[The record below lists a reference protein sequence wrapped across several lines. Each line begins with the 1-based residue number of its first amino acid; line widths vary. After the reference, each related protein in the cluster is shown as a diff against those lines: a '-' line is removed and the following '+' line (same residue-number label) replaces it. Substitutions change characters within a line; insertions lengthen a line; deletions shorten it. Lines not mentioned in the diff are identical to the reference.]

1 LSKRTWIV
9 AGVAIVVLAVAAIL
23 WIVFHRGA
31 APVAASASPQVA
43 TAIARDGSID
53 VTVDAVGRVGSS
65 AGSDSKLAFAVA
77 GRIAS
82 VYVHVGE
89 RVVAGQS
96 LAALDGTTYALAARQ
111 ANADAIAAGAQAAAA
126 GVDRWSAKI
135 AFDQA
140 ALQRAQRLFV
150 AGVSARKEVDAAR
163 SQLASDQAE
172 GRAAG
177 AGNAAAA
184 AQAQSAAAHAALAA
198 QDASNAVLRAPSDGI
213 VTAVLHNPGES
224 VDPTVPAIALAP
236 AATGAITLEVSAADA
251 TRVKPGDPVR
261 LRTDTGDAI
270 AGTVTGVAGAVD
282 AASQSAQVGV
292 RADVPATLAGSALS
306 GQIVIGRSR
315 GTLVPYAAIVADP
328 QTGKTLVFVA
338 TKGSTGEI
346 TFEPREVRVV
356 FSNAAEAQIAG
367 VRPGERVAAR
377 GAFELLAPQG
387 GGV

>member
-1 LSKRTWIV
+1 MSKRTWTV
-9 AGVAIVVLAVAAIL
+9 AGVAIVILAVAAIL
-23 WIVFHRGA
+23 WIVFHRRASSVA
-31 APVAASASPQVA
+31 APAPPQVA
-43 TAIARDGSID
+43 TAVARDGSID
-53 VTVDAVGRVGSS
+53 VTADAVGRVGSS

-89 RVVAGQS
+89 RVVTGQS

-111 ANADAIAAGAQAAAA
+111 ANADAVAAGAQAAAA

-140 ALQRAQRLFV
+140 ALQRAQRLFT

-172 GRAAG
+172 SRAAG
-177 AGNAAAA
+177 AGDAAAS

-236 AATGAITLEVSAADA
+236 AATGAITLAVSAADA

-261 LRTDTGDAI
+261 LRTDAGEAI

-306 GQIVIGRSR
+306 GQIVIGRSH
-315 GTLVPYAAIVADP
+315 GTLVPYTAIVADP
-328 QTGKTLVFVA
+328 QTGKTLVFVS
-338 TKGSTGEI
+338 TKSSGGI
-346 TFEPREVRVV
+346 TFEPRQVRVV
-356 FSNAAEAQIAG
+356 FSNAAEAQVAG

-387 GGV
+387 GGD

>member
-1 LSKRTWIV
+1 VSKRTAIV
-9 AGVAIVVLAVAAIL
+9 AGAAIVVVAVAAVL
-23 WIVFHRGA
+23 WIVVHRAA
-31 APVAASASPQVA
+31 APVAATAAPQVA
-43 TAIARDGSID
+43 TAIARDGTID
-53 VTVDAVGRVGSS
+53 VTVDAVGRVGSG

-111 ANADAIAAGAQAAAA
+111 AGADAVAAGAQAAAA
-126 GVDRWSAKI
+126 TVDRWGAKI

-140 ALQRAQRLFV
+140 ALQRAQRLFA

-163 SQLASDQAE
+163 SQLASDEAE
-172 GRAAG
+172 RRAAG
-177 AGNAAAA
+177 AGNVAAA

-251 TRVKPGDPVR
+251 ARVRPGDPVR

-282 AASQSAQVGV
+282 AASQSAEVGV
-292 RADVPATLAGSALS
+292 RADVPATLSGSALS
-306 GQIVIGRSR
+306 GQIVIARSR

-328 QTGKTLVFVA
+328 QTGKTLVFVS
-338 TKGSTGEI
+338 TKGTGGSMA
-346 TFEPREVRVV
+346 FEPREVRVA
-356 FSNAAEAQIAG
+356 FSNATDAQVTG

-387 GGV
+387 GGD